1 MSRKSAKKKKQ
12 KQQKRFVEQY
22 TGTFS
27 ASRNGF
33 GFVETEQG
41 EVFIPSKFVNGAING
56 DTVTVTIISRDN
68 PLGAEGKID
77 EIIDRSLKLFVA
89 MVVDSYTVKPLD
101 SSLPLIKISGGLKGA
116 KKNDWVRV
124 RLLDSGAKFTEKLR
138 GSVEERIGKSAT
150 LAGDL
155 LSVAKEFNLP
165 EPYSEAMETFAAKVV
180 PLELERTDLTKEF
193 TLTIDPDDAKDFD
206 DAISI
211 REESKY
217 WYLGVHIAD
226 VSAWVRPGT
235 KLDQAAYDR
244 GFSSYIPTMFRPM
257 LPGPLTKKIS
267 LRQGE
272 KSPAHSVILKV
283 KKSNG
288 EVVSHERFHSLIKVD
303 HRLDYDGVQLYL
315 EKGKTPARWSPR
327 LKKNLSLLA
336 EAVGKMRE
344 FRAEKEL
351 FLSIETTETKVICD
365 EASQKVVGL
374 EQRVQRESEALVEE
388 CMLAANS
395 AVAVEMIE
403 KGIPGLYRVHGE
415 PDPGKLEEFSV
426 FAEGI
431 LKRRTGDLSSRKV
444 LCQFLENLPDDHTK
458 YVITSALLRAM
469 QRACYAEDP
478 AIHFGLG
485 KTRYSHF
492 TSPIRRYADL
502 FTHQQLLMF
511 DLKKRMLSKKKA
523 AGIADV
529 LLKLEKRNDDA
540 YFAAIDRLKLHF
552 MKQFI
557 QEKTG
562 TLFEAVVVKLNAQG
576 MICDIPQYGIR
587 GFVPAFRFSTIMHR
601 RPPKPGNLIYLYLD
615 SLDYNAGTAFFR
627 PV

>member
-1 MSRKSAKKKKQ
+1 MSRRSAQKKKQ
-12 KQQKRFVEQY
+12 KQKKRFVEQY

-33 GFVETEQG
+33 GFVETEAG
-41 EVFIPSKFVNGAING
+41 EIFIPAKFVNGAING
-56 DTVTVTIISRDN
+56 DTVKVTVISRDN
-68 PLGAEGKID
+68 PLGAEGKI
-77 EIIDRSLKLFVA
+77 ESIEERSLKLFVG
-89 MVVDSYTVKPLD
+89 MVVDTYTVKPLD
-101 SSLPLIKISGGLKGA
+101 AALPVIKISGGLKGA

-124 RLLDSGAKFTEKLR
+124 RLLDSGTRFTEKLR
-138 GSVEERIGKSAT
+138 GAVEERIGRSAT
-150 LAGDL
+150 LTGDL
-155 LSVAKEFNLP
+155 LSVSKEFNLP
-165 EPYSEAMETFAAKVV
+165 EPYSEATELFAAKIV
-180 PLELERTDLTKEF
+180 PLELERTDLSKEF
-193 TLTIDPDDAKDFD
+193 TVTIDPEDAKDFD

-211 REESKY
+211 REEKQY
-217 WYLGVHIAD
+217 WYIGVHIAD
-226 VSAWVRPGT
+226 VAAWIRPGT

-257 LPGPLTKKIS
+257 LPGTLTGKIS
-267 LRQGE
+267 LQKGAE
-272 KSPAHSVILKV
+272 SPAHTVILKIQ
-283 KKSNG
+283 KSSG
-288 EVVSHERFHSLIKVD
+288 KVVGYERFHSMVKVD
-303 HRLDYDGVQLYL
+303 NRLDYDGVQLYL
-315 EKGKTPARWSPR
+315 EKGKTPEKWSVR
-327 LKKNLSLLA
+327 LKKNISMLA
-336 EAVGKMRE
+336 EAVRKMRE
-344 FRAEKEL
+344 YRAETEQ
-351 FLSIETTETKVICD
+351 FLSIETAETKVICD
-365 EASQKVVGL
+365 DAAGTVTGL
-374 EQRVQRESEALVEE
+374 EQRIQRESEAMVEE

-403 KGIPGLYRVHGE
+403 KGIPGLYRVHGD
-415 PDPGKLEEFSV
+415 PDPGKLEEFAV

-431 LKRRTGDLSSRKV
+431 LKRRTGDLTSRKV
-444 LCQFLENLPDDHTK
+444 LCHFLKNLPDDHTK

-502 FTHQQLLMF
+502 FTHQQLLMY

-523 AGIADV
+523 AGIAEV

-552 MKQFI
+552 LKQFI
-557 QEKTG
+557 REKTG
-562 TLFEAVVVKLNAQG
+562 TLFEGAVVKINAQG
-576 MICDIPQYGIR
+576 LICDIPQYGIR
-587 GFVPAFRFSTIMHR
+587 GFVPAHRFTTIMHR

-615 SLDYNAGTAFFR
+615 SLDFNSGTAYFR

>member
-1 MSRKSAKKKKQ
+1 MSRRSSKKKK
-12 KQQKRFVEQY
+12 QKRFVEQC

-33 GFVETEQG
+33 GFVETELG
-41 EVFIPSKFVNGAING
+41 EVFIPAKFVNGAING
-56 DTVTVTIISRDN
+56 DTVTVTIVSRDN
-68 PLGAEGKID
+68 PLGAEGKI
-77 EIIDRSLKLFVA
+77 ERIEERSLKMFVG
-89 MVVDSYTVKPLD
+89 MVVDTYTVKPLD
-101 SSLPLIKISGGLKGA
+101 SSLPVIKISGGLKGA

-124 RLLDSGAKFTEKLR
+124 RLLDNGAKFTEKLR

-155 LSVAKEFNLP
+155 LSVSKEFNLP
-165 EPYSEAMETFAAKVV
+165 EPYSDATELFASKIT
-180 PLELERTDLTKEF
+180 PLELDRKDLTKEF
-193 TLTIDPDDAKDFD
+193 TVTIDPEDAKDFD

-211 REESKY
+211 REEKEY
-217 WYLGVHIAD
+217 WYIGVHIAD
-226 VSAWVRPGT
+226 VAAWVRPGT
-235 KLDQAAYDR
+235 KLDQSAFER

-257 LPGPLTKKIS
+257 LPGTLTKKIS
-267 LRQGE
+267 LRQGAD
-272 KSPAHSVILKV
+272 SPAHTVILKV
-283 KKSNG
+283 EKSSG
-288 EVVSHERFHSLIKVD
+288 RVVGSNRFHSLVKVD
-303 HRLDYDGVQLYL
+303 SRLDYDGVQFFL
-315 EKGKTPARWSPR
+315 EKGKTPEKWGVR
-327 LKKNLSLLA
+327 LKKNLSMLA
-336 EAVGKMRE
+336 EAVRKMRE
-344 FRAEKEL
+344 YRAETEQ
-351 FLSIETTETKVICD
+351 FLSIETAETKVICD
-365 EASQKVVGL
+365 EAAGKVIGL
-374 EQRVQRESEALVEE
+374 EQRVQRESEAMVEE

-403 KGIPGLYRVHGE
+403 KGIPGLYRVHGDPE
-415 PDPGKLEEFSV
+415 PGKLEEFAV

-444 LCQFLENLPDDHTK
+444 LCRFLENLPDDHTK

-469 QRACYAEDP
+469 QRACYEEDP

-511 DLKKRMLSKKKA
+511 DLKKKMLSKKKA
-523 AGIADV
+523 AGIAEV

-540 YFAAIDRLKLHF
+540 YFAAVDRLKLHF
-552 MKQFI
+552 LKQFI

-562 TLFEAVVVKLNAQG
+562 TLFEGAVVKINAQG

-587 GFVPAFRFSTIMHR
+587 GFVPTHRFTTIMHR

-615 SLDYNAGTAFFR
+615 SLDFNAGTAFFR